1 MSGPFRVDRRTALKW
16 ILAASAALPAL
27 SRVSIGATPE
37 AAASSPNATA
47 GYGTDPDLMHI
58 YKAGE
63 AWPLTFGDRQR
74 RTVAA
79 LCDLVIPADDRSP
92 SASAVGV
99 VDFIDE
105 WISAP
110 YPPMQDDRRTLLA
123 GLSWL
128 DTESGRRFGRVFA
141 DLEAGEM
148 TAICDD
154 ICYLPE
160 ARRELEEPARFF
172 ARFRDLTVGGF
183 YTTPAGMRDIQYVG
197 NVALPRFDGPPPEV
211 LRRVGLGDRPNK
223 SPA

>member
-1 MSGPFRVDRRTALKW
+1 MSGTFRVDRRTTLKW

-27 SRVSIGATPE
+27 PRVSIGAAPGP
-37 AAASSPNATA
+37 AARPPDAAA

-63 AWPLTFGDRQR
+63 AWPLTFGDRER

-92 SASAVGV
+92 AASAVGV

-110 YPPMQDDRRTLLA
+110 YAPMQDDRRTLLA

-128 DTESGRRFGRVFA
+128 DRESERRFGRAFA
-141 DLEAGEM
+141 DLEAREM

-154 ICYLPE
+154 ICHLPE
-160 ARRELEEPARFF
+160 AKPELEEAARFF
-172 ARFRDLTVGGF
+172 ARFRDLAVGGF

-211 LRRVGLGDRPNK
+211 LRRVGLADGEELT
-223 SPA
+223 PA

>member
-1 MSGPFRVDRRTALKW
+1 MSGAFRVDRRTTLKW
-16 ILAASAALPAL
+16 ILAASATLPGL
-27 SRVSIGATPE
+27 PRVSI
-37 AAASSPNATA
+37 AAAPGPAARPPNAPA

-63 AWPLTFGDRQR
+63 AWPLTFGDRER

-92 SASAVGV
+92 AASAVGV

-110 YPPMQDDRRTLLA
+110 YAPMQDDRRTLLT

-128 DTESGRRFGRVFA
+128 DRESERRFGRVFA
-141 DLEAGEM
+141 DLEPAGM

-154 ICYLPE
+154 ICRLS
-160 ARRELEEPARFF
+160 AAKRELEEAARFF

-211 LRRVGLGDRPNK
+211 LRRVGLAGGQETTPG
-223 SPA
+223 